1 MPVCD
6 QAPIASTTCSTCTCV
21 PADIWDGMSAE
32 FMEGLAR
39 RKAVRTLKRG
49 SYLFHQGYECEAV
62 FRLLSGVLLLRKGDH
77 EGHSLVVRMVR
88 PGATLGYR
96 ALVRNEVHSVSAHCA
111 TDVVVC
117 QIPARAA
124 RWAFDNNRA
133 LEREFASNMVR
144 DIDRS
149 ENQALNMLT
158 LCVRDRVL
166 VLVHQLAEY
175 FGRHD
180 GDALRIEAPLSKSD
194 MAAMLGIAR
203 ESMSRCIRL
212 IEEQQILE
220 FSGDGITAPSFAL
233 FQSTVAAIL
242 GQGEAGDSARML

>member
-6 QAPIASTTCSTCTCV
+6 QDSVSSTTCNTCTRV
-21 PADIWDGMSAE
+21 PPAMWDGMPAE
-32 FMEGLAR
+32 FMDELAR
-39 RKAVRTLKRG
+39 RKAVRTLKKG
-49 SYLFHQGYECEAV
+49 SYLFHQGYECQAV

-96 ALVRNEVHSVSAHCA
+96 ALVRNEAHSVSAHCA

-117 QIPARAA
+117 QIPTRAA
-124 RWAFDNNRA
+124 RWAFEQNRA
-133 LEREFASNMVR
+133 LEREFAANMVR

-166 VLVHQLAEY
+166 VLLHQLAEH
-175 FGRHD
+175 FGRREGD
-180 GDALRIEAPLSKSD
+180 GLRIEAPLSKSD

-212 IEEQQILE
+212 IEEQEILE
-220 FSGDGITAPSFAL
+220 FRSDGIIAPSFEL
-233 FQSTVAAIL
+233 FQATIAAIL
-242 GQGEAGDSARML
+242 GHGAADESAKML